1 MEWYLWVAIITFI
14 VIWYIRR
21 SFGPS
26 YLKNLTNEE
35 FKKGYRKAQLIDVR
49 EPSEFKSGHI
59 LGARN
64 IPLSQ
69 LKERTSEIRT
79 DQPVYLY
86 CQSGNRSRQAAR
98 IINKERGT
106 EDIYH
111 LEKGFKKWTGKI
123 KK

>member
-1 MEWYLWVAIITFI
+1 MGWYLWVAIITFI